1 MIRRALLL
9 WPLLLALALPAHA
22 DARLSV
28 LVDVLRLDEVA
39 AILREEGL
47 TSAEDLNAGMLDGQG
62 GGAWQTQVEA
72 IYDPARIVEAV
83 RGALD
88 RELDDAALEEAVAFF
103 ASDLGTRIVALENTA
118 REAIRAPDV
127 EEAARLRYAELSD
140 TLTPRLEMLR
150 LFVAGGDMVER
161 NVTTALNSNFQFMRG
176 LADGDALDVSEDQ
189 MLADVTAEA
198 EAIREDTEGWLYG
211 YLLMAYS
218 PLTDAQLQS
227 YIDFSSTPAGQAVN
241 RGLFSGFGAAY
252 EDISYALGRAV
263 ALNMTARDL

>member
-1 MIRRALLL
+1 
-9 WPLLLALALPAHA
+9 
-22 DARLSV
+22 
-28 LVDVLRLDEVA
+28 
-39 AILREEGL
+39 
-47 TSAEDLNAGMLDGQG
+47 
-62 GGAWQTQVEA
+62 
-72 IYDPARIVEAV
+72 
-83 RGALD
+83 
-88 RELDDAALEEAVAFF
+88 
-103 ASDLGTRIVALENTA
+103 
-118 REAIRAPDV
+118 
-127 EEAARLRYAELSD
+127 
-140 TLTPRLEMLR
+140 
-150 LFVAGGDMVER
+150 MVER